1 MERQDFYIKRKETM
15 QARYKELRSQ
25 KEPKKLKRD
34 ECLKILQDEYEGLSP
49 GTIKQ
54 ILSNSN
60 YQKAINKKTNT

>member
-1 MERQDFYIKRKETM
+1 MDRQDFYLKRKETM

-25 KEPKKLKRD
+25 KEPKKLNRD
-34 ECLKILQDEYEGLSP
+34 ECLEILKNENQGLSP